1 MPTEPKKFRV
11 SYRNKFLSK
20 TDQFNLPMGMHP
32 DAQDFDTEEAAV
44 NKAQTLGVNLDKIRV
59 VQFRVIE

>member
-1 MPTEPKKFRV
+1 MPTEPKKFRI

-20 TDQFNLPMGMHP
+20 ADQFDLHVGMHP
-32 DAQDFDTEEAAV
+32 DVQDFDTEEQAID
-44 NKAQTLGVNLDKIRV
+44 KAQTLGIDLDKIRV